1 MKDKKLNTLIKIS
14 LLSAIAFI
22 LMFFELPLP
31 IFPSFLKIDLSD
43 LPALIGGFALG
54 PVAGVFIELLK
65 NVLHVIFKGTSTA
78 LIGELANF
86 LVGSVF
92 VITSASIYAKNKTR
106 KNAII
111 SLIIGSIIMS
121 IAAGILNYYLFLPL
135 YDKVLGFKIAAV
147 VGMGSKLNPRIINLF
162 TLILWSIIP
171 FNLIKG
177 IAVSAVSLAVYKAVS
192 PILHQEEIYDRAS
205 KKELGKL

>member
-22 LMFFELPLP
+22 LMFFEFPLP
-31 IFPSFLKIDLSD
+31 IFPNFLQIDLSD

-54 PVAGVFIELLK
+54 PMAGVLIELFK
-65 NVLHVIFKGTSTA
+65 NVLHIIFKGTSTA

-111 SLIIGSIIMS
+111 SLIIGSIVMS
-121 IAAGILNYYLFLPL
+121 IAAGILNYCLFLPL

-162 TLILWSIIP
+162 TLVLWSIVP
-171 FNLIKG
+171 FNLLKG
-177 IAVSAVSLAVYKAVS
+177 IIVSAVSLAVYKAVS
-192 PILHQEEIYDRAS
+192 PILHQEEIYDRAD
-205 KKELGKL
+205 KKELEKL

>member
-14 LLSAIAFI
+14 LLGAIAFI

-43 LPALIGGFALG
+43 LPAIIGGFALG
-54 PVAGVFIELLK
+54 PVAGVLIELLK
-65 NVLHVIFKGTSTA
+65 NVLYVIFKGTSTA

-92 VITSASIYAKNKTR
+92 VITSATIYAKNKTR

-147 VGMGSKLNPRIINLF
+147 VGMGSKLNPRVINLF

-192 PILHQEEIYDRAS
+192 PILHQEEIYDRAG

>member
-31 IFPSFLKIDLSD
+31 IFPSFLKIDLGD

-54 PVAGVFIELLK
+54 PVAGVLIELLK
-65 NVLHVIFKGTSTA
+65 NVLHIMFKGTSTA
-78 LIGELANF
+78 LIGELSNF
-86 LVGSVF
+86 LVGSVL
-92 VITSASIYAKNKTR
+92 VATSATMYTKNKTR

-111 SLIIGSIIMS
+111 SLIIGSIVMS
-121 IAAGILNYYLFLPL
+121 VAAGILNYCLFLPL

-147 VGMGSKLNPRIINLF
+147 VGMGSKINPRIINLF

-171 FNLIKG
+171 FNLLKG
-177 IAVSAVSLAVYKAVS
+177 IVVSAASLAVYKAVS
-192 PILHQEEIYDRAS
+192 PILHKEEVYSGAD
-205 KKELGKL
+205 KKELSKL